1 MATGCYGGA
10 RRLSDLLQE
19 QQEPFIQVQPP
30 QRRRSPVV
38 AARKALL
45 CKAARKALLLQW
57 DLDGCFRCG
66 ARQSFRRLPRAGD
79 IAGRCDVAIS
89 SELAGGGDGAVDGG
103 RQRSPVSVL
112 ELQSDDDSPQLS
124 IWDDDDKPS
133 SSPPSDRLP
142 GGAIPCST
150 FFVTTNGKIRAMEAQ
165 VEGITNSKRLRR
177 RKMERA
183 TVSGWE
189 SIAADISR
197 IPTLVALDLSAGSA
211 REWRWSVAAGEEE
224 EEEEARRVGQ
234 SIEAIIFE
242 ELRWEAVR
250 DIICLRHF

>member
-30 QRRRSPVV
+30 QRRSPVE
-38 AARKALL
+38 ATRKASRL
-45 CKAARKALLLQW
+45 CKAARKAMLQW
-57 DLDGCFRCG
+57 DLACCFRCM
-66 ARQSFRRLPRAGD
+66 PRAGD
-79 IAGRCDVAIS
+79 IAGRCDVANS
-89 SELAGGGDGAVDGG
+89 SELAGGGDAAVDGG

-112 ELQSDDDSPQLS
+112 ELQSDDESPQLS
-124 IWDDDDKPS
+124 MWDDDDKPS
-133 SSPPSDRLP
+133 TSASQSSPPSDRLP
-142 GGAIPCST
+142 GGAT

-165 VEGITNSKRLRR
+165 VEGINSKRLQR

-189 SIAADISR
+189 RIAADISR

-211 REWRWSVAAGEEE
+211 REWSVAAGE